1 VIFDD
6 KNLLLRFHGD
16 DFPAKIN
23 SIFDEIK

>member
-16 DFPAKIN
+16 DFPEKIN
-23 SIFDEIK
+23 SIFVELK